1 MARVCQ
7 ITGARPSVG
16 NNRSHAMNATKR
28 KFNPNL
34 LKKKVY
40 DPKTGRTRKMKI
52 SAAALRTLVKRA
64 SR

>member
-1 MARVCQ
+1 MSRVCQ

-28 KFNPNL
+28 RFNPNL
-34 LKKKVY
+34 MKKKVY
-40 DPKTGRTRKMKI
+40 DPKTGRMKTMKV

-64 SR
+64 SK

>member
-1 MARVCQ
+1 
-7 ITGARPSVG
+7 
-16 NNRSHAMNATKR
+16 MNATKR